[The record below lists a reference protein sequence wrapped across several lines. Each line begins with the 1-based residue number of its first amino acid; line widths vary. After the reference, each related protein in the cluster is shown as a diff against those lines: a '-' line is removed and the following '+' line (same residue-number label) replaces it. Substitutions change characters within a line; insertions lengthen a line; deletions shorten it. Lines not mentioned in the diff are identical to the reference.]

1 MNSIDYIAGTSTGG
15 SVACSKLDLAVLL
28 TLSIRLIAMMLSR
41 WRMSAG
47 ECRKQYEDLGMAIFA
62 NPRPFSFLGIPYDKH
77 HKAPLVQAIE
87 NIMNLKIPE
96 EHRDANNK
104 LQKIH
109 YPKDLCRV

>member
-1 MNSIDYIAGTSTGG
+1 
-15 SVACSKLDLAVLL
+15 
-28 TLSIRLIAMMLSR
+28 
-41 WRMSAG
+41 MSAG

-77 HKAPLVQAIE
+77 HKAPLVRAIE
-87 NIMNLKIPE
+87 NIMNLKIPD

-104 LQKIH
+104 FQNIH